1 MIKAEKYDVCQ
12 YILPVR
18 MICLFITFLF
28 LVFGVYAQ
36 CCNAVQFGGAT
47 ASLAGF
53 LLIVISYFHSR
64 FTSIRGLQYEANPL
78 NSHEVVYSEGFLR
91 NMMDLKKN
99 CLPPIRNNFADF
111 TLTRRP

>member
-78 NSHEVVYSEGFLR
+78 NSHEVYTLSLH
-91 NMMDLKKN
+91 DA
-99 CLPPIRNNFADF
+99 LPISIHTKSFIPKAF
-111 TLTRRP
+111 